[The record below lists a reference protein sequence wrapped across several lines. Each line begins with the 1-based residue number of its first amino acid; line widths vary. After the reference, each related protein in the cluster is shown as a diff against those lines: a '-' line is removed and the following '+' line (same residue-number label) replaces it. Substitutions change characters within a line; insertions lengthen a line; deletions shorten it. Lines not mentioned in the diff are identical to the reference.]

1 MQSKYRLPLSI
12 AAVVLVLD
20 QASKLLIEQCIAKW
34 ESVPVI
40 PGFFNLVH
48 VLNKGAVFGFL
59 NRSDTTW
66 QVYFFITASLAA
78 VAVIL
83 YLLRTGQYRD
93 RIMLT
98 GLGLI
103 LGGALGNLFDRVR
116 LGFVIDFLDFY
127 VRKYHWPA
135 FNVADIAIT
144 TGTLTLIVSF
154 YIKQKKRPATR

>member
-1 MQSKYRLPLSI
+1 MRSNYRLPLSI

-20 QASKLLIEQCIAKW
+20 QVSKLAVEQSIAEWK
-34 ESVPVI
+34 SLSVI

-59 NRSDTTW
+59 NRADTTW
-66 QVYFFITASLAA
+66 QVYFFIAASLAA
-78 VAVIL
+78 VGVIL
-83 YLLRTGQYRD
+83 YLLRTEQYGD
-93 RIMLT
+93 KMMLA
-98 GLGLI
+98 GLGLL

-127 VRKYHWPA
+127 VGRYHWPA

-144 TGTLTLIVSF
+144 TGTLALIVSF
-154 YIKQKKRPATR
+154 YGKRKKASPR

>member
-1 MQSKYRLPLSI
+1 MRSNYRLPFSI

-20 QASKLLIEQCIAKW
+20 QASKLIVEHGIAKW

-59 NRSDTTW
+59 NRTDITW
-66 QVYFFITASLAA
+66 QVYFFIAASLAA

-83 YLLRTGQYRD
+83 YLLRTEQYGD
-93 RIMLT
+93 KMMLT
-98 GLGLI
+98 GLGLL

-127 VRKYHWPA
+127 VREYHWPS

-154 YIKQKKRPATR
+154 YRKHKKTPVTR

>member
-1 MQSKYRLPLSI
+1 MRSNYRLPLSI

-20 QASKLLIEQCIAKW
+20 QTSKLVIEQGIAEW
-34 ESVPVI
+34 ESFSVI

-59 NRSDTTW
+59 NRADTTW
-66 QVYFFITASLAA
+66 QVYFFIAASLAA
-78 VAVIL
+78 VGVIL
-83 YLLRTGQYRD
+83 YLLRTEQYGD
-93 RIMLT
+93 KMMLA
-98 GLGLI
+98 GLGLL

-127 VRKYHWPA
+127 VGRYHWPA

-144 TGTLTLIVSF
+144 TGTLALIVSF
-154 YIKQKKRPATR
+154 YGKRKKASPR

>member
-1 MQSKYRLPLSI
+1 MRSNYRLPFSI

-20 QASKLLIEQCIAKW
+20 QASKLIVEQSIAEWK
-34 ESVPVI
+34 SLSVI

-59 NRSDTTW
+59 NRADTTW
-66 QVYFFITASLAA
+66 QVYFFIAASLAA
-78 VAVIL
+78 VGVIL
-83 YLLRTGQYRD
+83 YLLRTEQYGD
-93 RIMLT
+93 KMMLA
-98 GLGLI
+98 GLGLL

-127 VRKYHWPA
+127 IGRYHWPA

-144 TGTLTLIVSF
+144 TGTLTLIISF
-154 YIKQKKRPATR
+154 YGKRKKTSPR

>member
-1 MQSKYRLPLSI
+1 MRSNYRLPLSI

-20 QASKLLIEQCIAKW
+20 QVSKLAVEQSIAEWK
-34 ESVPVI
+34 SLSVI

-59 NRSDTTW
+59 NRADTTW
-66 QVYFFITASLAA
+66 QVYFFIAASLAA

-93 RIMLT
+93 RMMLS

-103 LGGALGNLFDRVR
+103 LGGALGNLFDRIR
-116 LGFVIDFLDFY
+116 LGFVVDFLDFY
-127 VRKYHWPA
+127 IGKHHWPA

-154 YIKQKKRPATR
+154 YGKRKKTPPR